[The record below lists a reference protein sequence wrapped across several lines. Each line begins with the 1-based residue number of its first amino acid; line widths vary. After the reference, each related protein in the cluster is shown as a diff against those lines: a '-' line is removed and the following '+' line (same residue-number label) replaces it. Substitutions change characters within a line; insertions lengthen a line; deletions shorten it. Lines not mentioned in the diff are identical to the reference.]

1 MIEKAYGSKLRGKL
15 HKKNHMPNQDNY
27 LVYNSKSF
35 TLAVVCDGM
44 GGLEQGEIASS
55 SIICRLT
62 DWFENK
68 FPMILYNDFILFRN

>member
-1 MIEKAYGSKLRGKL
+1 MIEKAYGSKTRGKL

-44 GGLEQGEIASS
+44 GSKRYSHIGSRRLCKIIKKQVKPTKASPKDKS
-55 SIICRLT
+55 SG
-62 DWFENK
+62 F
-68 FPMILYNDFILFRN
+68 